1 MVKEPLDFESLQSHH
16 FNVTA
21 KDGSIDRPLQTQ
33 SAVEIIVT
41 DYNDNPP
48 VITNLPD
55 IVKIK
60 ENEVK
65 KNLITLQVF
74 NYFRS

>member
-48 VITNLPD
+48 VITNLRWVI
-55 IVKIK
+55 IV
-60 ENEVK
+60 VRYDDFDSR
-65 KNLITLQVF
+65 LCLQ
-74 NYFRS
+74 RSVD